1 MWVLKTR
8 YLTPSNDGLECQN
21 NLCKWNFKYCRR
33 DPETSIVYYLPE
45 DLGNDWIPL
54 KIKLQQ
60 LEEPAFTVI

>member
-21 NLCKWNFKYCRR
+21 NLCKGNVKYCRR
-33 DPETSIVYYLPE
+33 DPETSIVYYLVE

-54 KIKLQQ
+54 KNELQQ
-60 LEEPAFTVI
+60 LEEPAFTII